1 MQLEYGYACQER
13 EGSGRRG
20 EACNQ
25 RSWRQ
30 WLGVKVPVSRP
41 REQAGVSQLTE
52 EEEEAAFCLQTRGF
66 KRPLLPRVGRLLGQ
80 VRFIQELNAK
90 RLADLLG

>member
-1 MQLEYGYACQER
+1 MQLEYGDACQER

-30 WLGVKVPVSRP
+30 WLGVKVPGVTA
-41 REQAGVSQLTE
+41 AGAGGRLAVD
-52 EEEEAAFCLQTRGF
+52 RGGGGGGC
-66 KRPLLPRVGRLLGQ
+66 KRPLLPRVGRMLGQ